1 MVPVRQHLL
10 LVLVELLRAE
20 TALGKLEARGFL
32 FLSDASAAALVER
45 GSPFERAHGLRV
57 GKRVR
62 SRTIL
67 DR

>member
-20 TALGKLEARGFL
+20 TALGELEARGFL
-32 FLSDASAAALVER
+32 FLGDASASTLVQR
-45 GSPFERAHGLRV
+45 GSPLERAHGLRV
-57 GKRVR
+57 GKCVR